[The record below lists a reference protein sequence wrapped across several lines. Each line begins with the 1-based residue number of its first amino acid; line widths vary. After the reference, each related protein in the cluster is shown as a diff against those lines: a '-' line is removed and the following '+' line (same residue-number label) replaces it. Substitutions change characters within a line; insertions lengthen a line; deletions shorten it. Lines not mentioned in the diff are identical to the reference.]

1 MAKRDPLKPKS
12 GKSFLQIDGVGLQ
25 GISSPINS
33 VQTVVVPITKNPEVG
48 SAKLAKKAKTIEQ
61 LFAERSKLS
70 RTEPLGLYE
79 GQPISGSISIPA
91 PSDSDGHDPKG
102 LERFSNGKPLDKATA
117 TDFLIGLTTTSG
129 SSWEGFDINTKD
141 ATGRVRLNELK
152 REALKLSWDAHAQAR
167 QEKREAFQDQW
178 SVEGAAAR
186 RRARGQSQPQEP
198 RPRAPTQEE
207 LVAEALAAVAS
218 GEEKADSFGG
228 FYGLDSKGKY
238 HKFPRQS
245 DFYGGCS
252 HKPRAVRADDFGG
265 TVNMGVNFAD
275 DPRRKAL
282 KEQWAANEAARRQH
296 NAEVKRNFDN
306 QWSVEAAA
314 ARKPPQPTQ
323 KELVADAIAAL
334 DAGRAPTSNRA
345 PAGNGAPTTN
355 FTPDSQN
362 TVAANNPPKQHKPT
376 DYTKVEPQGQA
387 EIAKA
392 IAIREGYIDE
402 KGNLT
407 PEREAAMQKEM
418 AENPDKTIGYL
429 WGVRQDKLGQ
439 MESRIQNR
447 VNNDRINDFNKA
459 NIEAAKRGEGQGW
472 SSNRSAIKAP
482 GHTESDA
489 EWEKAW
495 DNVLSGNEGRQMR
508 DAIDGRIDRIQDN
521 HRSHKGN
528 SRYQQRAGQIINSIY
543 VKGAPEVPKYGS
555 SKDVMDFTP
564 SKPISNP
571 FGSTLANARVNQLRD
586 RADYK
591 ALESRG
597 AGFFTGPSKLPSSS
611 KLPSASESTG
621 SMIGPTISAS
631 TKLKHDAVPDLIG
644 GTEEQ
649 TDFFN
654 RAVNNI
660 MGTPIVEDSV
670 RGALRERT
678 RDQEISD
685 IFKRSSSHL
694 YTGPTDANIFLKG
707 IEDSRKAEANRPKV
721 VGWGKEYNDRLS
733 SDIAGMRRAKGL
745 SNDRFN
751 STLRPY
757 PQPGIDRFRSELW
770 PGQERVKSRRQGL
783 FDMWSM
789 MPGGILR

>member
-1 MAKRDPLKPKS
+1 MASRKPDK
-12 GKSFLQIDGVGLQ
+12 GKGKQNVLQIDGVGLQ

-33 VQTVVVPITKNPEVG
+33 VQTVVVPYTKNPEVG
-48 SAKLAKKAKTIEQ
+48 SAKLAKKARTIEQ
-61 LFAERSKLS
+61 LFAERSKLPQQS
-70 RTEPLGLYE
+70 YQGAPGA
-79 GQPISGSISIPA
+79 QAPSGNRPSVSVPD

-102 LERFSNGKPLDKATA
+102 LERFSNGKPLGEATA
-117 TDFLIGLTTTSG
+117 ADFLMGLTTTSG

-152 REALKLSWDAHAQAR
+152 REALKMSWDAHAQDR
-167 QEKREAFQDQW
+167 KERREAFQDQW

-198 RPRAPTQEE
+198 QPRAPTQEE

-218 GEEKADSFGG
+218 GDEKACSFGG

-238 HKFPRQS
+238 HKFSRQS

-252 HKPRAVRADDFGG
+252 RRPRSVRADAFGG
-265 TVNMGVNFAD
+265 AVNMGANFAD

-282 KEQWAANEAARRQH
+282 KEQWAANDAARQQH
-296 NAEVKRNFDN
+296 NAEVKQNFDR

-334 DAGRAPTSNRA
+334 DANYS
-345 PAGNGAPTTN
+345 AGSGAAAGTGTPSAK

-362 TVAANNPPKQHKPT
+362 TVAANNPPKQHKPV
-376 DYTKVEPQGQA
+376 DFTKIEPQGQA

-392 IAIREGYIDE
+392 LAVKEGYLD
-402 KGNLT
+402 KDGNLT

-429 WGVRQDKLGQ
+429 WGVRQDKIGQ

-459 NIEAAKRGEGQGW
+459 NIEAARRGEGQGW

-495 DNVLSGNEGRQMR
+495 DNALSGNEGKQMR
-508 DAIDGRIDRIQDN
+508 DAIDGRIDTIQN
-521 HRSHKGN
+521 ALRAHKGD
-528 SRYQQRAGQIINSIY
+528 SEYQQRASKAINRLTDRYERQTSDFEASSIY
-543 VKGAPEVPKYGS
+543 GVGAPETKGFS
-555 SKDVMDFTP
+555 GTKGVMDFTP
-564 SKPISNP
+564 NKPVSYP
-571 FGSTLANARVNQLRD
+571 FGSTQANARVGQLRD

-591 ALESRG
+591 GLESRG
-597 AGFFTGPSKLPSSS
+597 AGFFTGPSKLPSAS
-611 KLPSASESTG
+611 KSAGSTKPSATSL
-621 SMIGPTISAS
+621 AAR
-631 TKLKHDAVPDLIG
+631 KHDAAQEFIRGV
-644 GTEEQ
+644 EEQ
-649 TDFFN
+649 RNF
-654 RAVNNI
+654 
-660 MGTPIVEDSV
+660 
-670 RGALRERT
+670 ER
-678 RDQEISD
+678 
-685 IFKRSSSHL
+685 K
-694 YTGPTDANIFLKG
+694 Y
-707 IEDSRKAEANRPKV
+707 PKV
-721 VGWGKEYNDRLS
+721 VGWGKDYNDSLIRDMRQGVEKEVGAS
-733 SDIAGMRRAKGL
+733 SSLAARKSTETITAQDFIERAKEQWDLFNKEKGADRR

-751 STLRPY
+751 SALRSYPYRNDRFNSALRPN
-757 PQPGIDRFRSELW
+757 PRVSRKDDQRDPRKDWSFDWFR
-770 PGQERVKSRRQGL
+770 RVA
-783 FDMWSM
+783 
-789 MPGGILR
+789 LR